1 MSRKVPMFIIAVGV
15 IVTAI
20 SVTAILRAQ
29 PRPVRPLRGT
39 TVELDRLHRVYDPEF
54 GVACY
59 YSPWGESQV
68 PSCLRVR

>member
-1 MSRKVPMFIIAVGV
+1 MSRKVPVFVIAVAV
-15 IVTAI
+15 VAMVMIVVLA
-20 SVTAILRAQ
+20 LDAQ